1 MDSGSFT
8 YTIGQMIMNMRE
20 QQGITQQKLCNGI
33 CSQKMMSRYEL
44 WTCIP
49 DRLSLNLLL
58 QRLGKSP
65 DHFITILTK
74 KEYRYLLWK
83 RKIFIA
89 LQEDDLAVREK
100 SLKKLLKRRRQ

>member
-1 MDSGSFT
+1 MVGGSFT
-8 YTIGQMIMNMRE
+8 YTIGQMIMNIRE
-20 QQGITQQKLCNGI
+20 QQGITQEKICNGI

-49 DRLSLNLLL
+49 DRLSLNLIL

-74 KEYRYLLWK
+74 KEYQYLLWK
-83 RKIFIA
+83 RKIFVA
-89 LQEDDLAVREK
+89 LQEEDSVRQ
-100 SLKKLLKRRRQ
+100 KRLRNCK